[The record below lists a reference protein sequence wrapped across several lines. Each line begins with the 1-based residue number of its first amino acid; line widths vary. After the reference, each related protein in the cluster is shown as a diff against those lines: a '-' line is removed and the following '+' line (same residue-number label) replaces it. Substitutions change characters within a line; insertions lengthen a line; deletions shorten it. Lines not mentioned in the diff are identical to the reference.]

1 MFQGFWAVRDRGHGD
16 KGAGTAILVIGIG
29 LVMAFV
35 SAMFFRVTHLNDLR
49 TQAQTGADAAALA
62 AVAPLREHAIDLAMQ
77 GVPPDWIGYWATG
90 ADADAEAQK
99 YADKNHTKVVGD
111 VRQTHVLGLVAKVTV
126 NTKECQLKDDREL
139 TPQERRDKAAGRNL
153 CTDSSGE
160 KGIGRWGT
168 ATAIAKAII
177 PSCRYFMLPGVG
189 NPDGGGSPMPGEI
202 RCGGKKVWPN
212 VSRTQVG
219 RVFKLALVDK
229 EDPNPYTGMP
239 YGPGPTG
246 PLPPPGPLPP
256 GTPEQVK
263 RAIAF
268 AYAQL
273 GTWYQWGGTCTA
285 PSRASA
291 TPANCDC
298 SSLVQMAYRAA
309 GIAIPRT
316 TYTQWPYVRHVPAGA
331 VKEGDLVFFGMPPH
345 HVAIVVDA
353 RKHLMIEAP
362 STGKTVRVA
371 TYDGRN
377 PSGFG
382 RPYND
387 SK

>member
-1 MFQGFWAVRDRGHGD
+1 MV
-16 KGAGTAILVIGIG
+16 AGIA
-29 LVMAFV
+29 LVMSFGSV
-35 SAMFFRVTHLNDLR
+35 MLFRVTHLNDLR
-49 TQAQTGADAAALA
+49 TRAQTGADAAALG
-62 AVAPLREHAIDLAMQ
+62 AVAPLREHAVDLAVR
-77 GVPPDWIGYWATG
+77 GIPPDWIGYWATG
-90 ADADAEAQK
+90 ADAGDEARK
-99 YADKNHTKVVGD
+99 YAAKNDTTVVGD
-111 VRQTHVLGLVAKVTV
+111 VRQSHMLGLVAKVTV
-126 NTKECQLKDDREL
+126 DTTECQLKDDREL
-139 TPQERRDKAAGRNL
+139 TPQERRDKAAGRGL

-160 KGIGRWGT
+160 KGIGRRGR

-177 PSCRYFMLPGVG
+177 PACTYVWMPGAG
-189 NPDGGGSPMPGEI
+189 TPDGGGSPIPAEL
-202 RCGGKKVWPN
+202 RCGGSKVWPN
-212 VSRTQVG
+212 VSRERVG
-219 RVFKLALVDK
+219 RVFKLRLVDK

-239 YGPGPTG
+239 YGMGPAG

-268 AYAQL
+268 AMAQL

-291 TPANCDC
+291 TPYNCDC

-316 TYTQWPYVRHVPAGA
+316 TYTQWPFVRHVSPGA

-345 HVAIVVDA
+345 HVGLVVDA
-353 RKHLMIEAP
+353 KRQIMIEAP
-362 STGKTVRVA
+362 RTGLRVRYA
-371 TYDGRN
+371 NYAGRN

-382 RPYND
+382 RPYDD
-387 SK
+387 SR